1 MKALTLVQYNHFEYG
16 DAEQPT
22 AGDSDVLI
30 DVKACGICGSDVHG
44 MDGSSGRRIPPV
56 IMGHEAA
63 GVIRE
68 VGSIAK
74 ERGWKPGDR
83 VTFDSTV
90 YCGKCEACREGKVN
104 LCPERRVLGVSC
116 EEYRQ
121 HGAYAD
127 VVCVPQHVCYPL
139 PENLSFEHAAF
150 AEPLSIALHAVGRV
164 PAAEGKSAVVVGAGM
179 IGLLVVQCLRLRGC
193 GQIYVVDLDDRKIAK
208 AKTMGAV
215 DGFNAGDPDV
225 LAKIREAT
233 GGDGAD
239 IAMEVVGISP
249 TLQLAVSSV
258 RKGGAVGLV
267 GNLAV
272 EATLPLQAVVTRE
285 LSLYGSCACAGEY
298 PEALRCIADGSI
310 QVEPLISAVVPLS
323 DGAGW
328 FERLHK
334 GEEELLK
341 VILRPEG

>member
-1 MKALTLVQYNHFEYG
+1 MKALTLIQYNQFEYG
-16 DAEQPT
+16 NVEPPV
-22 AGDSDVLI
+22 AGENDVLI

-44 MDGSSGRRIPPV
+44 MDGSTGRRIPPV

-68 VGSIAK
+68 VGSIAR

-90 YCGKCEACREGKVN
+90 YCGKCEACREGRIN
-104 LCPERRVLGVSC
+104 LCPDRRVLGVSC
-116 EEYRQ
+116 QDYRQ

-127 VVCVPQHVCYPL
+127 IVCVPQHVCYPL
-139 PENLSFEHAAF
+139 PDNLSFEHAAF
-150 AEPLSIALHAVGRV
+150 AEPVSIALHAVSRV
-164 PAAEGKSAVVVGAGM
+164 PAAAGKSAVVVGAGM

-193 GQIYVVDLDDRKIAK
+193 NPIYVVDLDDRKIAK
-208 AKTMGAV
+208 AKTMGAA
-215 DGFNAGDPDV
+215 DGFSASDTDV
-225 LAKIREAT
+225 LAKIRNAT

-249 TLQLAVSSV
+249 TLQLAVNCV

-267 GNLAV
+267 GNLAA
-272 EATLPLQAVVTRE
+272 EATLPLQAAVTRE
-285 LSLYGSCACAGEY
+285 LTLFGSCSCAGEY

-310 QVEPLISAVVPLS
+310 QVEPLISVVVPLAE
-323 DGAGW
+323 GAAW
-328 FERLHK
+328 FDRLHK

-341 VILRPEG
+341 VILRPD

>member
-1 MKALTLVQYNHFEYG
+1 MKALTLVQYNQFEYG
-16 DAEQPT
+16 EAALPV
-22 AGDSDVLI
+22 AGDNDVLI

-44 MDGSSGRRIPPV
+44 MDGSTGRRIPPV

-68 VGSIAK
+68 VGSIAR

-90 YCGKCEACREGKVN
+90 YCGKCDACREGKMN
-104 LCPERRVLGVSC
+104 LCPDRRVLGVSC
-116 EEYRQ
+116 ADYRQ

-139 PENLSFEHAAF
+139 PGELSFEHAAF
-150 AEPLSIALHAVGRV
+150 AEPVSIALHAVSRV
-164 PAAEGKSAVVVGAGM
+164 PAAKGKSAVVVGAGM

-193 GQIYVVDLDDRKIAK
+193 GPIYVVDLDNRKIAK
-208 AKTMGAV
+208 AKTMGAEE
-215 DGFNAGDPDV
+215 GFNASDPDV
-225 LAKIREAT
+225 LAKIRKAT

-249 TLQLAVSSV
+249 TLQLAVNCV

-267 GNLAV
+267 GNLAA
-272 EATLPLQAVVTRE
+272 EAILPLQAAVTRE
-285 LSLYGSCACAGEY
+285 LTLFGSCSCAGEY

-310 QVEPLISAVVPLS
+310 QVEPLISAVVPLA
-323 DGAGW
+323 DGAAW
-328 FERLHK
+328 FDRLHR

-341 VILRPEG
+341 VILRPE